1 MNDHPL
7 KVEHHNTTSDGGSIA
22 SKDYEDRYFQDN
34 GFDESKE
41 VYIGGN
47 NLEERWESF
56 SGSCFTIGEL
66 GFGLGLNFLTTM
78 HCWLKKERSFNLDY
92 IGIDKKILEKKNL
105 VLLEEAFPNL
115 KKEINIFKECDVVG
129 HNGFECI
136 SIPDLKIRLILVT
149 EDVQKAINDICI
161 SNIDAWFLDG
171 FDPKKN
177 PEMWTED
184 VLKAVF
190 DLSSSDSSFSSFT
203 SVGRIRRALLENGF
217 EVNKVP
223 GFGTKRHRIVGR
235 KFEENKKS
243 LDIEYFDMENLYKTK
258 DDYTA
263 NEIEV
268 FIDENKDQLK
278 REYIDFKYVIL
289 NPKNLIGIE
298 EFNQEFF
305 DEIDSIENK
314 ISQGSTFDT
323 ILEDINVDIIEV
335 NEFAP
340 SSSKQINEDLIYSKK
355 TSKIDLIE
363 SGDNFLLYN
372 IDNQYDRAPDLND
385 EIIKGEIVELIYQKG
400 KFDYNREIIEEIQ
413 KKKFDNSKFEELAG
427 SNKEY
432 SSINSIEDDKLIDI
446 NSVKMLYAL
455 PVNSF
460 ALVNKEDKIYLVKI
474 TGTNKNSFN
483 KTDEK
488 YLKFVNSQNTNNRK
502 SILQSYDQL
511 LNDKYQVQLNQKT
524 IDRVKNYFK

>member
-1 MNDHPL
+1 MIEKL
-7 KVEHHNTTSDGGSIA
+7 KNLGWKQLGGLVLIVIIIIA
-22 SKDYEDRYFQDN
+22 F
-34 GFDESKE
+34 
-41 VYIGGN
+41 
-47 NLEERWESF
+47 
-56 SGSCFTIGEL
+56 
-66 GFGLGLNFLTTM
+66 GFGGFGGGFSTNNQNNIAKINKTNVTTQDFIDYVNQSGISQ
-78 HCWLKKERSFNLDY
+78 EAIRDNLDNN
-92 IGIDKKILEKKNL
+92 IIEELLSGLISTTLIDLEIK
-105 VLLEEAFPNL
+105 
-115 KKEINIFKECDVVG
+115 D
-129 HNGFECI
+129 
-136 SIPDLKIRLILVT
+136 
-149 EDVQKAINDICI
+149 
-161 SNIDAWFLDG
+161 
-171 FDPKKN
+171 
-177 PEMWTED
+177 
-184 VLKAVF
+184 F
-190 DLSSSDSSFSSFT
+190 DLSINERTILKNIKENKNFHD
-203 SVGRIRRALLENGF
+203 ENGTFQRIKYEKFLLSNNLSAPMF
-217 EVNKVP
+217 ELQLKNRELQKHLFDFI
-223 GFGTKRHRIVGR
+223 GAGTITPNFLIEK
-235 KFEENKKS
+235 KFEENNKS
-243 LDIEYFDMENLYKTK
+243 LDIEYFDMENLYKKK
-258 DDYTA
+258 DDYTV

-314 ISQGSTFDT
+314 ISQGSTFET
-323 ILEDINVDIIEV
+323 ILEDINVDIIKV

-340 SSSKQINEDLIYSKK
+340 SSNKQINEDLIYSKK
-355 TSKIDLIE
+355 ASKIDLIE

>member
-1 MNDHPL
+1 MIEKL
-7 KVEHHNTTSDGGSIA
+7 KNLGWKQFGGLVLIVIIIIAFGFGGFGGGFSTNNQNNIAKINKTNVTTQDFI
-22 SKDYEDRYFQDN
+22 DYVNQSGISQEAIRD
-34 GFDESKE
+34 
-41 VYIGGN
+41 
-47 NLEERWESF
+47 NLENNIIEELL
-56 SGSCFTIGEL
+56 SGLIS
-66 GFGLGLNFLTTM
+66 TT
-78 HCWLKKERSFNLDY
+78 L
-92 IGIDKKILEKKNL
+92 IDLEIK
-105 VLLEEAFPNL
+105 
-115 KKEINIFKECDVVG
+115 D
-129 HNGFECI
+129 
-136 SIPDLKIRLILVT
+136 
-149 EDVQKAINDICI
+149 
-161 SNIDAWFLDG
+161 
-171 FDPKKN
+171 
-177 PEMWTED
+177 
-184 VLKAVF
+184 F
-190 DLSSSDSSFSSFT
+190 DLSINERTILKNIKENKNFQD
-203 SVGRIRRALLENGF
+203 ENGAFQRIKYEKFLLSNNLSAPMF
-217 EVNKVP
+217 ELQLKNRELQKHLFDFI
-223 GFGTKRHRIVGR
+223 GAGTITPNFLIEK
-235 KFEENKKS
+235 KFEENNKS

-340 SSSKQINEDLIYSKK
+340 SSNKQINEDLIYSKK
-355 TSKIDLIE
+355 ASKIDLIE
-363 SGDNFLLYN
+363 NGDNFLLYN

-432 SSINSIEDDKLIDI
+432 SSINSIEDDELIDI

>member
-1 MNDHPL
+1 MIEKL
-7 KVEHHNTTSDGGSIA
+7 KNLGWKQLGGLVLIVIIIIA
-22 SKDYEDRYFQDN
+22 F
-34 GFDESKE
+34 
-41 VYIGGN
+41 
-47 NLEERWESF
+47 
-56 SGSCFTIGEL
+56 
-66 GFGLGLNFLTTM
+66 GFGGFGGGFSTNNQNNIAKINKTNVTTQDFIDYVNQSGISQ
-78 HCWLKKERSFNLDY
+78 EAIRDNLDNN
-92 IGIDKKILEKKNL
+92 IIEELLSGLISTTLIDLEVK
-105 VLLEEAFPNL
+105 
-115 KKEINIFKECDVVG
+115 D
-129 HNGFECI
+129 
-136 SIPDLKIRLILVT
+136 
-149 EDVQKAINDICI
+149 
-161 SNIDAWFLDG
+161 
-171 FDPKKN
+171 
-177 PEMWTED
+177 
-184 VLKAVF
+184 F
-190 DLSSSDSSFSSFT
+190 DLSINERTILKNIKENKNFHD
-203 SVGRIRRALLENGF
+203 ENGTFQRIKYEKFLLSNNLSAPMF
-217 EVNKVP
+217 ELQLKNRELQKHLFDFI
-223 GFGTKRHRIVGR
+223 GAGTITPNFLIEK
-235 KFEENKKS
+235 KFEENNKS

-263 NEIEV
+263 NEIEA
-268 FIDENKDQLK
+268 FINENIDQLN

-305 DEIDSIENK
+305 NEIDSIENK
-314 ISQGSTFDT
+314 ISQGSTFDN
-323 ILEDINVDIIEV
+323 ILEDINVDIIDV

-340 SSSKQINEDLIYSKK
+340 SSSKLINEDLIYSKK

-363 SGDNFLLYN
+363 NGDNFLLYN
-372 IDNQYDRAPDLND
+372 IENQYDRAPDLND

-413 KKKFDNSKFEELAG
+413 NKKFDNSKFEELSV

-455 PVNSF
+455 PINSF
-460 ALVNKEDKIYLVKI
+460 ALVNKGDKIYLVKI

-488 YLKFVNSQNTNNRK
+488 YLKFINSENTNNRK

-511 LNDKYQVQLNQKT
+511 LNNKYQVQLNQKT

>member
-1 MNDHPL
+1 MIEKL
-7 KVEHHNTTSDGGSIA
+7 KNLGWKQLGGLVLIVIIIIA
-22 SKDYEDRYFQDN
+22 F
-34 GFDESKE
+34 
-41 VYIGGN
+41 
-47 NLEERWESF
+47 
-56 SGSCFTIGEL
+56 
-66 GFGLGLNFLTTM
+66 GFGGFGGGFSTNNQNNIAKINKTNVTTQDFIDYVNQSGISQ
-78 HCWLKKERSFNLDY
+78 EAIRDNLDNN
-92 IGIDKKILEKKNL
+92 IIEELLSGLISTTLIDLE
-105 VLLEEAFPNL
+105 
-115 KKEINIFKECDVVG
+115 I
-129 HNGFECI
+129 
-136 SIPDLKIRLILVT
+136 
-149 EDVQKAINDICI
+149 ED
-161 SNIDAWFLDG
+161 
-171 FDPKKN
+171 
-177 PEMWTED
+177 
-184 VLKAVF
+184 F
-190 DLSSSDSSFSSFT
+190 DLSINERTILKNIKENKNFHD
-203 SVGRIRRALLENGF
+203 ENGTFQRIKYEKFLLSNNLSAAMF
-217 EVNKVP
+217 ELQLKNRELQKHLFDFI
-223 GFGTKRHRIVGR
+223 GAGTITPNFLIEK
-235 KFEENKKS
+235 KFEENNKS
-243 LDIEYFDMENLYKTK
+243 LNIEYFDMENLYKRK
-258 DDYTA
+258 DDYTS

-268 FIDENKDQLK
+268 FMDENKDQLK

-355 TSKIDLIE
+355 ASKIDLIE

-372 IDNQYDRAPDLND
+372 IKNTYDRAPDLND
-385 EIIKGEIVELIYQKG
+385 DVIKGEIVELIYQKG

-455 PVNSF
+455 PINSF

>member
-1 MNDHPL
+1 MIEKL
-7 KVEHHNTTSDGGSIA
+7 KNLGWKQFGGLVLIVIIIIAFGFGGFGGGFSTNNQNNIAKINKTNVTTQDFI
-22 SKDYEDRYFQDN
+22 DYVNQSGISQEAIRD
-34 GFDESKE
+34 
-41 VYIGGN
+41 
-47 NLEERWESF
+47 NLENNIIEELL
-56 SGSCFTIGEL
+56 SGLIS
-66 GFGLGLNFLTTM
+66 TT
-78 HCWLKKERSFNLDY
+78 L
-92 IGIDKKILEKKNL
+92 IDLEIK
-105 VLLEEAFPNL
+105 
-115 KKEINIFKECDVVG
+115 D
-129 HNGFECI
+129 
-136 SIPDLKIRLILVT
+136 
-149 EDVQKAINDICI
+149 
-161 SNIDAWFLDG
+161 
-171 FDPKKN
+171 
-177 PEMWTED
+177 
-184 VLKAVF
+184 F
-190 DLSSSDSSFSSFT
+190 DLSINERTILKNIKENKNFHD
-203 SVGRIRRALLENGF
+203 ENGTFQRIKYEKFLLSNNLSAPMF
-217 EVNKVP
+217 ELQLKNRELQKHLFDFI
-223 GFGTKRHRIVGR
+223 GAGTITPNFLIEK
-235 KFEENKKS
+235 KFEENNKS

-355 TSKIDLIE
+355 ASKIDLIE

>member
-1 MNDHPL
+1 MIEKL
-7 KVEHHNTTSDGGSIA
+7 K
-22 SKDYEDRYFQDN
+22 
-34 GFDESKE
+34 
-41 VYIGGN
+41 
-47 NLEERWESF
+47 
-56 SGSCFTIGEL
+56 EL
-66 GFGLGLNFLTTM
+66 GWKKTGGFLVMAFVAFAFIFGGFGGGFSTNNQNNIAKINKTNVTTQDFIDYVNQSGISQ
-78 HCWLKKERSFNLDY
+78 EAIRDNLDNN
-92 IGIDKKILEKKNL
+92 IIEELLSGLISTTLIDLE
-105 VLLEEAFPNL
+105 
-115 KKEINIFKECDVVG
+115 I
-129 HNGFECI
+129 
-136 SIPDLKIRLILVT
+136 
-149 EDVQKAINDICI
+149 ED
-161 SNIDAWFLDG
+161 
-171 FDPKKN
+171 
-177 PEMWTED
+177 
-184 VLKAVF
+184 F
-190 DLSSSDSSFSSFT
+190 DLSINERTILKNIKENKNFQD
-203 SVGRIRRALLENGF
+203 ENGAFQRIKYEKFLLSNNLSAAMF
-217 EVNKVP
+217 ELQLKNRELQKHLFDFI
-223 GFGTKRHRIVGR
+223 GAGTITPNFLIEK
-235 KFEENKKS
+235 KFEENNKS

-355 TSKIDLIE
+355 ASKIDLIE

>member
-1 MNDHPL
+1 MIDL
-7 KVEHHNTTSDGGSIA
+7 EI
-22 SKDYEDRYFQDN
+22 KD
-34 GFDESKE
+34 
-41 VYIGGN
+41 
-47 NLEERWESF
+47 
-56 SGSCFTIGEL
+56 
-66 GFGLGLNFLTTM
+66 
-78 HCWLKKERSFNLDY
+78 
-92 IGIDKKILEKKNL
+92 
-105 VLLEEAFPNL
+105 
-115 KKEINIFKECDVVG
+115 
-129 HNGFECI
+129 
-136 SIPDLKIRLILVT
+136 
-149 EDVQKAINDICI
+149 
-161 SNIDAWFLDG
+161 
-171 FDPKKN
+171 
-177 PEMWTED
+177 
-184 VLKAVF
+184 F
-190 DLSSSDSSFSSFT
+190 DLSINERTILKNIKENKIFQD
-203 SVGRIRRALLENGF
+203 ENGTFQRIKYEKFLLSNNLSAPMF
-217 EVNKVP
+217 EMQLKNRELQKHLFDFI
-223 GFGTKRHRIVGR
+223 GAGTITPNFLIEK
-235 KFEENKKS
+235 KFEENNKS
-243 LDIEYFDMENLYKTK
+243 LNIEYFDMENLYKTK
-258 DDYTA
+258 DDYTV

-289 NPKNLIGIE
+289 NPKNLIGIK

-323 ILEDINVDIIEV
+323 ILEDINVDIIKV

-355 TSKIDLIE
+355 ASKIDLIE
-363 SGDNFLLYN
+363 NGDNFLLYN

-488 YLKFVNSQNTNNRK
+488 YLKFINSQNTNNRK

>member
-1 MNDHPL
+1 MIEKL
-7 KVEHHNTTSDGGSIA
+7 KNLGWKQLGGLVLIVIIIIA
-22 SKDYEDRYFQDN
+22 F
-34 GFDESKE
+34 
-41 VYIGGN
+41 
-47 NLEERWESF
+47 
-56 SGSCFTIGEL
+56 
-66 GFGLGLNFLTTM
+66 GFGGFGGGFSTNNQNNIAKINKTNVTTQDFIDYVNQSGISQ
-78 HCWLKKERSFNLDY
+78 EAIRDNLDNN
-92 IGIDKKILEKKNL
+92 IIEELLSGLISTTLIDLEIK
-105 VLLEEAFPNL
+105 
-115 KKEINIFKECDVVG
+115 D
-129 HNGFECI
+129 
-136 SIPDLKIRLILVT
+136 
-149 EDVQKAINDICI
+149 
-161 SNIDAWFLDG
+161 
-171 FDPKKN
+171 
-177 PEMWTED
+177 
-184 VLKAVF
+184 F
-190 DLSSSDSSFSSFT
+190 DLSINEKTILKNIKENKNFHD
-203 SVGRIRRALLENGF
+203 ENGAFQRIKYEKFLLSNNLSAPMF
-217 EVNKVP
+217 ELQLKNRELQKHLFDFI
-223 GFGTKRHRIVGR
+223 GAGTITPNFLIEK
-235 KFEENKKS
+235 KFEENNKS

-258 DDYTA
+258 NDYTA

-314 ISQGSTFDT
+314 ISQGITFDT

-355 TSKIDLIE
+355 ASKIDLIE

>member
-1 MNDHPL
+1 MIEKL
-7 KVEHHNTTSDGGSIA
+7 KNLGWKQLGGLVLIVIIIIAFGFGGFGGGFSTNNQNNIAKINKTNVTTQDFIDYVNQSGISQEAIRDNLDNNIIEELLSGLISTTLIDLEIKDFDISINEITIL
-22 SKDYEDRYFQDN
+22 KNIKGNKNFHDENGTFQRIKYEKFLL
-34 GFDESKE
+34 S
-41 VYIGGN
+41 N
-47 NLEERWESF
+47 NLSATMFELQLKNRELQKHLF
-56 SGSCFTIGEL
+56 DFIGAGTITP
-66 GFGLGLNFLTTM
+66 NFL
-78 HCWLKKERSFNLDY
+78 
-92 IGIDKKILEKKNL
+92 IEK
-105 VLLEEAFPNL
+105 
-115 KKEINIFKECDVVG
+115 
-129 HNGFECI
+129 
-136 SIPDLKIRLILVT
+136 
-149 EDVQKAINDICI
+149 
-161 SNIDAWFLDG
+161 
-171 FDPKKN
+171 
-177 PEMWTED
+177 
-184 VLKAVF
+184 
-190 DLSSSDSSFSSFT
+190 
-203 SVGRIRRALLENGF
+203 
-217 EVNKVP
+217 
-223 GFGTKRHRIVGR
+223 
-235 KFEENKKS
+235 KFEENNKS

-298 EFNQEFF
+298 EFNQDFF

-355 TSKIDLIE
+355 ASKIDLIE

-488 YLKFVNSQNTNNRK
+488 YLKFVNSENTNNRK